1 MEIKHKKRSAFSK
14 LSALVFKIIGNSF
27 IGKFFKSYDKANA
40 KFAKKGIKNAK
51 NRYSPRRKRFERTL
65 ENNFFARIIP
75 RFYHFLL
82 RIATRSYAAV
92 FLIMGIIIFALYFLN
107 GKTLLVEIEVNT
119 VSFITSI
126 ALILISFPF
135 LFSKKTLAG
144 TVTSNKLISLIVFK
158 LLGIYEDTC
167 YEVDKGER
175 VNATTATIIFGFA
188 FGITSYFTT
197 PLVLLGLVLTFIL
210 AYAIF
215 RTPEVG
221 VIVVIL
227 TLPLADPIVTKIV
240 LAYVLLAYIIKA
252 ILRKRVYSFEYLDI
266 WAIVFVVVFTIFGI
280 DYQNILGSLPIV
292 FGNLSIFALYFVVS
306 NLIRS
311 QEWFDKCIGAFTVSG
326 VFVALSAILQAILGF
341 LSAYFEN
348 AQIFE
353 TYSTMIP
360 STFGDNHVFAQ
371 FLVIVI
377 PFGLAHM
384 FIKRRQIPKF
394 LGFLLSATLLLG
406 VTLANSKS
414 AIFGILVGV
423 MILLIM
429 YHRNFI
435 YLALSLLTALVSSF
449 FVIKENQQI
458 REYVLSLGI
467 FKNIDPVS
475 KFDSVVAGIKQ
486 IFTPSGLLGTGVGEA
501 TSAEQSF
508 LVQLGIERGIFGIV
522 VFALFAIMFAR
533 LVLSYQETTKNH
545 PNRKVISGA
554 GLCALIGL
562 FSTGIFVNVWANEK
576 IVLLSI
582 LCVSLSFAYI
592 KIEKERV
599 HSSYYYKNELSR
611 ASLEIE
617 VEEQAKSKTKI
628 SRKYVRAPKKAKI
641 IDYSTSP
648 GIYNSIEGPMY
659 QTATGI
665 LIPVEDDDIEDE
677 TRV

>member
-1 MEIKHKKRSAFSK
+1 MEIRHKKRSVLSR
-14 LSALVFKIIGNSF
+14 LSAWVFKIIGNSF
-27 IGKFFKSYDKANA
+27 IGRFFKSYDKANT
-40 KFAKKGIKNAK
+40 KFVKNNVKNAK
-51 NRYSPRRKRFERTL
+51 NRYSPRRKRFERAL

-92 FLIMGIIIFALYFLN
+92 FLIMGIVIFALYFLN
-107 GKTLLVEIEVNT
+107 GKTLLIEIEVNV

-126 ALILISFPF
+126 VLILVSFPF
-135 LFSKKTLAG
+135 LFSRRTLAG
-144 TVTSNKLISLIVFK
+144 TITSNKLISLIVFK

-188 FGITSYFTT
+188 FGITSYFIT
-197 PLVLLGLVLTFIL
+197 PLVLLGLVLVFIL
-210 AYAIF
+210 VYAIF

-227 TLPLADPIVTKIV
+227 TLPLANPLITKIV
-240 LAYVLLAYIIKA
+240 LSYVFFAYIVKA

-266 WAIVFVVVFTIFGI
+266 WAIIFTCVFTIFGI
-280 DYQNILGSLPIV
+280 DYQNILGSLPIILS
-292 FGNLSIFALYFVVS
+292 NLSIFALYFVVS
-306 NLIRS
+306 SLIRS
-311 QEWFDKCIGAFTVSG
+311 QEWFDKCIAALTISG
-326 VFVALSAILQAILGF
+326 IFVAVVGIIQALLGLF
-341 LSAYFEN
+341 SNVELFEV
-348 AQIFE
+348 
-353 TYSTMIP
+353 YKSMIP
-360 STFGDNHVFAQ
+360 STFGDNHIFAQ

-377 PFGLAHM
+377 PFGLVHM
-384 FIKRRQIPKF
+384 FTKRRQIPKA
-394 LGFLLSATLLLG
+394 LGFFLAITLLTG
-406 VTLANSKS
+406 ITVANSKS

-423 MILLIM
+423 IILLII
-429 YHRNFI
+429 YNRNFI
-435 YLALSLLTALVSSF
+435 YLALSLLAIVFSSF
-449 FVIKENQQI
+449 FVIKENHQI
-458 REYVLSLGI
+458 REYISSLEI

-475 KFDSVVAGIKQ
+475 KIDSIWDGIKQ
-486 IFTPSGLLGTGVGEA
+486 IFTFNGFLGTGVGSA
-501 TSAEQSF
+501 SSAEQSF
-508 LVQLGIERGIFGIV
+508 LVQLGLERG
-522 VFALFAIMFAR
+522 VFAIGVFVLFAIMFAR
-533 LVLSYQETTKNH
+533 LVISYQETTKNH

-554 GLCALIGL
+554 GFCALIGL
-562 FSTGIFVNVWANEK
+562 FSTGIFVNVWVSEK
-576 IVLLSI
+576 IVLLSV

-617 VEEQAKSKTKI
+617 VEEQIKHETKN
-628 SRKYVRAPKKAKI
+628 SRKYVRAPKKPRVAG
-641 IDYSTSP
+641 SMTSIE
-648 GIYNSIEGPMY
+648 IYNTSEGPMY